1 MSELRSTGASR
12 GRVLAIDDDRA
23 MTDVLERQ
31 LAMEGFEVT
40 VSTDAAAALELLPA
54 RDFDVLLTDLRMR
67 GMDGMELCRSHSTS
81 SSPSPSSTMA

>member
-54 RDFDVLLTDLRMR
+54 AWTAWSSAAGAWPSVL
-67 GMDGMELCRSHSTS
+67 GYPS
-81 SSPSPSSTMA
+81 SS